1 MILVVFL
8 TLPRLVNVASTCHVL
23 RSNSPHTLVSFYKA
37 LLLQAQRTR
46 MDNDKAS
53 HSNHLYAFIWSYLTY
68 RHCALVGFFYNSAS
82 SFVITNQGKW
92 CRRKGEERRKRKH
105 SQQQFQPPEKRSK
118 RHLEKQF
125 TFFKATEQGILFYK
139 QRRLK
144 KIKKYIIEAI

>member
-68 RHCALVGFFYNSAS
+68 RHCALVGFF
-82 SFVITNQGKW
+82 
-92 CRRKGEERRKRKH
+92 
-105 SQQQFQPPEKRSK
+105 
-118 RHLEKQF
+118 L
-125 TFFKATEQGILFYK
+125 
-139 QRRLK
+139 
-144 KIKKYIIEAI
+144 